1 MREDAVALVLVPEVV
16 PPVAAVA
23 LVGAGLRV
31 VEWWLELPHPATA
44 TVAIALTPSI
54 VNCLRIFVSPRQ
66 PSGVDYCEFTLPGR
80 LESKRRARI
89 AGARAQE
96 ERARWNIGTDRERV
110 YVGALPGMPSPR
122 SS

>member
-31 VEWWLELPHPATA
+31 VEWWLELPHSATA
-44 TVAIALTPSI
+44 TVAIAVTPSI
-54 VNCLRIFVSPRQ
+54 VNCLRIFVSPPQ
-66 PSGVDYCEFTLPGR
+66 PSGVDCCEYTLFGR

-89 AGARAQE
+89 AGPGLRKSE
-96 ERARWNIGTDRERV
+96 PVGISGPTES